1 MSNQILLLFFL
12 VSLSNTFQFR
22 SFQIHGVI
30 CPKSKYYDQ
39 TCKLMLFTEKYYKG
53 KLLPILLDSKHISGE
68 EVKSLKVIVN
78 CKWELICKW
87 RVIFKYYNKLF
98 FFHFFVSLQ
107 STKPAWFLVLLFFNL
122 GGSMM

>member
-12 VSLSNTFQFR
+12 VSLSNT
-22 SFQIHGVI
+22 FQIHGVI

-68 EVKSLKVIVN
+68 EVKSLKVIGS
-78 CKWELICKW
+78 CKWELICK
-87 RVIFKYYNKLF
+87 
-98 FFHFFVSLQ
+98 
-107 STKPAWFLVLLFFNL
+107 
-122 GGSMM
+122 